1 MRFFQRVYEV
11 VRKIP
16 EGGVMTYGD
25 VAKVL
30 GTRDGRRV
38 GQALHVNR
46 DPEMPCHRVV
56 FSDGSLAAGYA
67 FGGEGKQ
74 RKRLEAEGVNFT
86 QEGKVKLKEYR
97 GLFPAS

>member
-38 GQALHVNR
+38 GQALHANK
-46 DPEMPCHRVV
+46 DPNTPCHRVV
-56 FSDGSLAAGYA
+56 FADGSLAPGYA
-67 FGGEGKQ
+67 FGGEKEQ
-74 RKRLEAEGVNFT
+74 RKKLQAEGVKFVG
-86 QEGKVKLKEYR
+86 GKADIHRNNK
-97 GLFPAS
+97 